1 MLKLDR
7 QDAIVALCDARGT
20 VTVGEVSR
28 ELSVSEMTVRRDL
41 AELDAEGRLERVH
54 GGARTLGTAEG
65 HGSGRQDPHGAGR
78 QASRAAGRHGRSAR
92 ALGTDG
98 HGSSPVAGV
107 GASPVGRELTHREK
121 GSLHKAEK
129 ETVAKAAAALVEP
142 GRTVFIGTGTTC
154 EALAHALPDV
164 PLRVVTNS
172 LSVLD
177 ALSGRDSVDLCVV
190 GGDYRRS
197 TDAFVGPVAEQA
209 VATLGVDAA
218 FIGCNGV
225 SPDGFSTSN
234 AEEGRLQ
241 RLVLDRAERRYIV
254 CDASKVGR
262 RDFYTFHGLDGVTAV
277 VCDKGLSGDG
287 RAVLTEH
294 AVIWA

>member
-65 HGSGRQDPHGAGR
+65 RGSGRQDPHGAGR
-78 QASRAAGRHGRSAR
+78 QDPHGADRH
-92 ALGTDG
+92 G
-98 HGSSPVAGV
+98 HGSARVAGV

-129 ETVAKAAAALVEP
+129 EAVAKAAVALVEP

-154 EALAHALPDV
+154 EALAYALPDV

-209 VATLGVDAA
+209 V
-218 FIGCNGV
+218 
-225 SPDGFSTSN
+225 
-234 AEEGRLQ
+234 
-241 RLVLDRAERRYIV
+241 
-254 CDASKVGR
+254 
-262 RDFYTFHGLDGVTAV
+262 
-277 VCDKGLSGDG
+277 
-287 RAVLTEH
+287 
-294 AVIWA
+294 